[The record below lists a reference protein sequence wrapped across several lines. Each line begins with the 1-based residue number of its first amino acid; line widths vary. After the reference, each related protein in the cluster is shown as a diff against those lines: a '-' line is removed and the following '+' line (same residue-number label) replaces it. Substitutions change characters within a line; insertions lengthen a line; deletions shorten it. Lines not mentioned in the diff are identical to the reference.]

1 MFCIGIYVTDNSYN
15 QEIDKM
21 KLADTLLVYLLQS
34 NPSMLNSNDDAPEA
48 FAGSAEFPPM
58 SGLEVPAF
66 NNRLWH
72 IAAEPLADDW
82 LEIAAPTED

>member
-1 MFCIGIYVTDNSYN
+1 
-15 QEIDKM
+15 
-21 KLADTLLVYLLQS
+21 
-34 NPSMLNSNDDAPEA
+34 MLNSNDDAPEA